1 MHILINYLLIYTY
14 YSKNWLIY
22 INRYMNCYS
31 GGWGCGWDV
40 KVEMETLAMNCNV
53 HGLWESGSDVK
64 VIFESLQVVEGF
76 SWV

>member
-1 MHILINYLLIYTY
+1 
-14 YSKNWLIY
+14 
-22 INRYMNCYS
+22 
-31 GGWGCGWDV
+31 
-40 KVEMETLAMNCNV
+40 MNCNV